1 MARKKTRE
9 SIDRR
14 WQMLQPG
21 WGRNDFKGERRMLY
35 DAIVEGDN
43 VEHLFGCSWGSDNA
57 KGDNVEDL
65 FSWGSDNANH
75 DRGIVAA
82 TERG

>member
-1 MARKKTRE
+1 MARKETRD

-21 WGRNDFKGERRMLY
+21 WGRDDFKGERRMLY
-35 DAIVEGDN
+35 EAIVEGNN
-43 VEHLFGCSWGSDNA
+43 VEHLFGCSWGSD
-57 KGDNVEDL
+57 
-65 FSWGSDNANH
+65 SSNH

-82 TERG
+82 TERGWSCSTAAVSARTWN